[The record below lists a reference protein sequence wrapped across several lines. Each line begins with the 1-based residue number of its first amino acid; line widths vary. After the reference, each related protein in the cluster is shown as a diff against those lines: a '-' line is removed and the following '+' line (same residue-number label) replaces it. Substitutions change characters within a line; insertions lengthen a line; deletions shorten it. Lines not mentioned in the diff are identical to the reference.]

1 MGLRKASPDF
11 SFCSPLTP
19 LVAGPREPRGKQVYP
34 AQSGT
39 AHLSRSE
46 RDRAQSCC
54 SPLTA
59 HCSPSFTLVELM
71 VVVAII
77 AMLAGLLSMTIRT
90 ARERARTTHCRNNL
104 RQFGIA
110 IGKYASDWD
119 GYFIHPGGGAGAI
132 AGGGADGIDAGGG
145 NIYGSVGGGSDSMS
159 PVDLSVKYEAGM
171 YGTYG
176 AQAGYLSR
184 DTYHNFINNYV
195 RSSTSEKD
203 VTFCPEVDMDIFKTN
218 SSSFKGLMFDAYYQ
232 YQKDTVGEI
241 TTYTFNGYAVYNLR
255 SELKDCM
262 FAFIDWNAAQGWLSW
277 PSPNY
282 YTGIKTNAA
291 LWWMEQD
298 TVGSAVSD
306 LYQDAGVGGAHP
318 AKTGYGYQTEFGYHH
333 RQRTNLVANYVA
345 VDGHVD
351 SIRSNASPAEFYRLF
366 TGNELP

>member
-1 MGLRKASPDF
+1 
-11 SFCSPLTP
+11 
-19 LVAGPREPRGKQVYP
+19 
-34 AQSGT
+34 
-39 AHLSRSE
+39 
-46 RDRAQSCC
+46 
-54 SPLTA
+54 
-59 HCSPSFTLVELM
+59 M

-203 VTFCPEVDMDIFKTN
+203 VTFCPEVDMAIFKTDSPN
-218 SSSFKGLMFDAYYQ
+218 PKFKGLALDATGNYYQ
-232 YQKDTVGEI
+232 DSVGKI
-241 TTYTFNGYAVYNLR
+241 TTYAINGHAIYHLR

-262 FAFIDWNAAQGWLSW
+262 FAFIDWNAAQGWLSY
-277 PSPNY
+277 PGATTIRYGTSQ
-282 YTGIKTNAA
+282 
-291 LWWMEQD
+291 WWMAQD
-298 TVGSAVSD
+298 TFGSAVMD
-306 LYQDAGVGGAHP
+306 LYGNAGDLKDAPSYH
-318 AKTGYGYQTEFGYHH
+318 TELGFHH
-333 RQRTNLVANYVA
+333 RQRTNLIANYVA